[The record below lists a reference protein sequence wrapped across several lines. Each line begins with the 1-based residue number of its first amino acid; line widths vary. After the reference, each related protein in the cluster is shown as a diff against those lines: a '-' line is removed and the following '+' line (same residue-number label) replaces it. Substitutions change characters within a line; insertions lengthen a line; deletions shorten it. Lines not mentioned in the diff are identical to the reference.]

1 MEKMKIKF
9 NEVQFGNNYVENQEK
24 SQITIPEL

>member
-9 NEVQFGNNYVENQEK
+9 NEVQFGNISVENQEK
-24 SQITIPEL
+24 IQITIPEL